1 MPKIL
6 IVDDEDSIRFLYRQE
21 LEDEGYEVVEA
32 ASGEEALRVL
42 EENPDIDLV
51 VLDIK
56 MKAMSGLEALQH
68 IVKNKRN
75 LPVILCTAY
84 SSYQDD
90 FSSWLADSYI
100 IKSPDLTELK
110 NEIKRLLKK
119 YGRL

>member
-1 MPKIL
+1 MAKIL

-32 ASGEEALRVL
+32 ASGEEALKVL

-68 IVKNKRN
+68 IVKDKKN

-119 YGRL
+119 YGKA